1 MDTSHGHDPHA
12 HGPVNHETTDI
23 HLDGI
28 AKITIGFAIFMA
40 LVVGAMYGVFHL
52 FADAEVVASRP
63 ASQSAPNAMEEGYR
77 LPGGPKLLTNE
88 PMNLRQFRAEQA
100 TRLQGYG
107 WVDRAAN
114 VVHLPIERAIDLT
127 VERGL
132 PASPAAPPAADP
144 AADAATDP
152 AATPEADAA
161 AVPRNQ
167 NP

>member
-28 AKITIGFAIFMA
+28 AKITIGFAIFMT

-63 ASQSAPNAMEEGYR
+63 ASQSAPNAMEDGYR
-77 LPGGPKLLTNE
+77 MPAGPKLLTNE
-88 PMNLRQFRAEQA
+88 PMNLGQFRADQA
-100 TRLQGYG
+100 RRLHGYG

-114 VVHLPIERAIDLT
+114 VVHLPIERAIALT

-132 PASPAAPPAADP
+132 PAAPVAAPPADP
-144 AADAATDP
+144 ATDP

-161 AVPRNQ
+161 AVPQNQ